1 MGYGAEPKS
10 VSGLCPVADLSLC
23 RRLNSAK
30 VDGAV
35 DGAVEG
41 HSAGVARGVA
51 VSAALRLGSL
61 PVTDQGK
68 RYGTARAQ
76 RRRSKPAHPAPIDN
90 RRSEPGDEQAGEWS
104 RDHLLRIGEKFRRR
118 LERAIERGT
127 DTRQPESALHSIT
140 SSARASSVGG
150 TVRPSA
156 FAVLRLII

>member
-1 MGYGAEPKS
+1 MGYGDEPKS

-30 VDGAV
+30 ADGAV

-41 HSAGVARGVA
+41 YSAGVARGVA

-68 RYGTARAQ
+68 RYGRARAQ

-90 RRSEPGDEQAGEWS
+90 RRSGTGRRAGGRVVARSPVADGREIPAPP
-104 RDHLLRIGEKFRRR
+104 RN
-118 LERAIERGT
+118 AIERGT
-127 DTRQPESALHSIT
+127 ETRQPEPHP
-140 SSARASSVGG
+140 R
-150 TVRPSA
+150 
-156 FAVLRLII
+156 